1 MEKMKILVTGANGLL
16 GQTIIRLLLEKQY
29 EVIATGKGEDR
40 VDANSSPGYI
50 YKDIDITDGP
60 AVERLIMEH
69 RPSII
74 VHAAAMTQ
82 VDQCELNKQ
91 DCYNINVT
99 ATRFIIDAAKAV
111 NARLIFVS
119 TDFIFDGNNGPYSE
133 NDEPAPVNYYGS
145 TKLVAEKAVMESG
158 LDYAIARTILVY
170 GSVPATGRTNIVG
183 FVRQNLEA
191 NKPIKMVTDQVRT
204 PTFVDDLAKGIIL
217 IIEKNGKGIYHLSGE
232 QEMTPYDIAVETA
245 KYFGLNEA
253 LISKASTDDIK
264 QPAVRPA
271 KTGFNIS
278 KAKKELGY
286 QPKSFRE
293 GLGDL
298 FGR

>member
-1 MEKMKILVTGANGLL
+1 MKILVTGANGLL

>member
-16 GQTIIRLLLEKQY
+16 GQTIIKLLLEKQY
-29 EVIATGKGEDR
+29 EVIATGRGEDR
-40 VDANSSPGYI
+40 VNVNLPSTYTYI
-50 YKDIDITDGP
+50 DIDITDGP
-60 AVERLIMEH
+60 AVEQLILEQ
-69 RPSII
+69 RPTLI

-82 VDQCELNKQ
+82 VDQCEHHKQ
-91 DCYNINVT
+91 ECYNINVT

-111 NARLIFVS
+111 GSRFIFVS
-119 TDFIFDGNNGPYSE
+119 TDFIFDGNNGPYKE
-133 NDEPAPVNYYGS
+133 NDQPAPVNYYGS
-145 TKLVAEKAVMESG
+145 TKMVAEKAVMESG

-191 NKPIKMVTDQVRT
+191 NKPIKMVTDQIRT
-204 PTFVDDLAKGIIL
+204 PTFVDDLARGIIL

-245 KYFGLNEA
+245 KYFGLNED
-253 LISKASTDDIK
+253 LISKASSRDIK

-271 KTGFNIS
+271 KTGFDIS

-286 QPKSFRE
+286 QPKTFLE
-293 GLGDL
+293 GLDHL

>member
-1 MEKMKILVTGANGLL
+1 MKILVTGANGLL
-16 GQTIIRLLLEKQY
+16 GQTIIKLLLKTQY
-29 EVIATGKGEDR
+29 EVIGTGRGEDR
-40 VDANSSPGYI
+40 VNVNATANYT
-50 YKDIDITDGP
+50 YKDIDITNGP
-60 AVERLIMEH
+60 AIEELILEQ
-69 RPSII
+69 RPTII

-82 VDQCELNKQ
+82 VDQCELHKQ
-91 DCYNINVT
+91 ECYNINVT

-111 NARLIFVS
+111 GSRFIFVS
-119 TDFIFDGNNGPYSE
+119 TDFIFDGSNGPYSE
-133 NDEPAPVNYYGS
+133 SDEPAPVNYYGS
-145 TKLVAEKAVMESG
+145 TKMVAEKAVMESG

-183 FVRQNLEA
+183 FVRDNLEA

-217 IIEKNGKGIYHLSGE
+217 IIEKNGKGVYHLSGE
-232 QEMTPYDIAVETA
+232 QKMTPYDIAIETA
-245 KYFGLNEA
+245 RYFGLRED
-253 LISKASTDDIK
+253 LISKASSEDIN

-271 KTGFNIS
+271 KTGFDIS

-293 GLGDL
+293 GLDDL
-298 FGR
+298 FRR

>member
-16 GQTIIRLLLEKQY
+16 GQTVVKLLLEKQY
-29 EVIATGKGEDR
+29 EVIATGRGEER
-40 VDANSSPGYI
+40 VDVNSSSGYI
-50 YKDIDITDGP
+50 YKDLDITDGP
-60 AVERLIMEH
+60 AIEQLIMEQ
-69 RPSII
+69 RPAII

-82 VDQCELNKQ
+82 VDQCELHKQ

-99 ATRFIIDAAKAV
+99 ATRFIIDAAKAIG
-111 NARLIFVS
+111 ARLIFVS
-119 TDFIFDGNNGPYSE
+119 TDFVFDGNNGPYTE

-232 QEMTPYDIAVETA
+232 QEMTPYDIAIETA
-245 KYFGLNEA
+245 KFFGLSED
-253 LISKASTDDIK
+253 LISKASSNDIK

-293 GLGDL
+293 GLDDL
-298 FGR
+298 FGG

>member
-1 MEKMKILVTGANGLL
+1 MKILVTGANGLL

-158 LDYAIARTILVY
+158 LDYAIARSILVY

-217 IIEKNGKGIYHLSGE
+217 IIEKME
-232 QEMTPYDIAVETA
+232 
-245 KYFGLNEA
+245 
-253 LISKASTDDIK
+253 
-264 QPAVRPA
+264 
-271 KTGFNIS
+271 
-278 KAKKELGY
+278 
-286 QPKSFRE
+286 RE
-293 GLGDL
+293 FITCQGN
-298 FGR
+298 RK

>member
-1 MEKMKILVTGANGLL
+1 MKILVTGANGLL
-16 GQTIIRLLLEKQY
+16 GQTVVKLLLEKKY
-29 EVIATGKGEDR
+29 EVIATGRGEER
-40 VDANSSPGYI
+40 VDVNSSSGYI
-50 YKDIDITDGP
+50 YKDLDITDGP
-60 AVERLIMEH
+60 AIEQLIMEQ
-69 RPSII
+69 RPAII

-82 VDQCELNKQ
+82 VDQCELHKQ

-99 ATRFIIDAAKAV
+99 ATRFIIDAAKAIG
-111 NARLIFVS
+111 ARLIFVS
-119 TDFIFDGNNGPYSE
+119 TDFVFDGNNGPYTE

-204 PTFVDDLAKGIIL
+204 PTFVDDLARGIIL

-245 KYFGLNEA
+245 KYFGLSED
-253 LISKASTDDIK
+253 LISKASSNDIK

-293 GLGDL
+293 GLDDL
-298 FGR
+298 FGG

>member
-16 GQTIIRLLLEKQY
+16 GQTIIKLLLEKQY
-29 EVIATGKGEDR
+29 EVIATGRGESR
-40 VDANSSPGYI
+40 ANVNLPSSYT

-60 AVERLIMEH
+60 AIEQLILEQ
-69 RPSII
+69 RPTLI

-82 VDQCELNKQ
+82 VDQCELHKQ
-91 DCYNINVT
+91 ECYNINVT
-99 ATRFIIDAAKAV
+99 ATRFIIDAAKALGS
-111 NARLIFVS
+111 RFIFVS
-119 TDFIFDGNNGPYSE
+119 TDFIFDGNNGPYKES
-133 NDEPAPVNYYGS
+133 DQPAPVNYYGS
-145 TKLVAEKAVMESG
+145 TKMVAEKAVMESG

-191 NKPIKMVTDQVRT
+191 NKPIKMVTDQIRT
-204 PTFVDDLAKGIIL
+204 PTFVDDLARGIIL

-245 KYFGLNEA
+245 KYFGLSED
-253 LISKASTDDIK
+253 LISKASSRDIK

-271 KTGFNIS
+271 KTGFDIS
-278 KAKKELGY
+278 KAKKDLGY

-293 GLGDL
+293 GLDHL

>member
-1 MEKMKILVTGANGLL
+1 MKILVTGANGLL
-16 GQTIIRLLLEKQY
+16 GQTVVKLLLEKQY
-29 EVIATGKGEDR
+29 EVIATGRGEQR
-40 VDANSSPGYI
+40 VDVNSSSGYI
-50 YKDIDITDGP
+50 YKDLDITDGP
-60 AVERLIMEH
+60 AIEQLIMEQ
-69 RPSII
+69 RPAII

-82 VDQCELNKQ
+82 VDQCELHKQ

-99 ATRFIIDAAKAV
+99 ATRFIIDAAKAIG
-111 NARLIFVS
+111 ARLIFVS
-119 TDFIFDGNNGPYSE
+119 TDFVFDGNNGPYTE

-204 PTFVDDLAKGIIL
+204 PTFVDDLARGIIL

-232 QEMTPYDIAVETA
+232 QEMTPYDIAIETA
-245 KYFGLNEA
+245 KFFGLSED
-253 LISKASTDDIK
+253 LISKASSNDIK

-293 GLGDL
+293 GLDDL
-298 FGR
+298 FGG